1 MKRSVK
7 EQRERAVKKI
17 KRKRQTAADTTETV
31 SAHYPDRLSEERD
44 YKVRKLENVQ
54 KQKDTFFEGDEPCA
68 RGDQKETAS
77 RVSLSSPKTY
87 ACPVSSQ
94 EEESDSFFKLLG
106 LQRGLS
112 STALLNTLMM
122 QGKKKMIMKISA
134 EAITSSG
141 RVELMLLFSFSDQSI
156 ITLEQGTLQHC
167 IFRSWNYI
175 LNS

>member
-44 YKVRKLENVQ
+44 YKERKLENVQ

-87 ACPVSSQ
+87 ACPMSSQ
-94 EEESDSFFKLLG
+94 EGRVRLF
-106 LQRGLS
+106 LQAFGAPAGIVIDR
-112 STALLNTLMM
+112 TAEHTDDA
-122 QGKKKMIMKISA
+122 GKK
-134 EAITSSG
+134 ENDHENQRRGNYFQRQSG
-141 RVELMLLFSFSDQSI
+141 INAV
-156 ITLEQGTLQHC
+156 
-167 IFRSWNYI
+167 IFI
-175 LNS
+175 F